1 MNKKG
6 YEIIIIGGGVIG
18 SSIAY
23 HLLRDGLDANVAVLE
38 KDPTYEFA
46 TTPRSAGGFR
56 QQFIQEVNIRM
67 SLYGIQQIERFD
79 EEMQVDGEPAN
90 AEFRK
95 RGYLFL
101 GTDDNWDS
109 LQRETQI
116 QRSFGAEVGLLEPEE
131 VKKLIPDLSLEGLR
145 GAALGRQAGYTD
157 PYGILQGY
165 RRKAKSLGGV
175 YVHAEVV
182 NIVRQKDR
190 VVGIQTAKGETIEG
204 KVVVVAA
211 GAWTGE
217 VGSRAGINLPVDP
230 IPRMAF
236 CFDPATKFNYDLPLV
251 VAPGGMYFR
260 HESGRQ
266 IFVSRAGQDDLPG
279 FRFDW
284 NRQFFEKEIWPD
296 LASWIPCFERLKINR
311 GWTGLI
317 DLCRH
322 DRNALLGAYPGVGG
336 LYVAAGFSG
345 HGLQH
350 APAAGRGIAEL
361 IQKGRYE
368 TIDLSLLGVE
378 RIFTGRKV
386 LEEGSLVS
394 NSAV

>member
-79 EEMQVDGEPAN
+79 EEMKVDGEPAN

-145 GAALGRQAGYTD
+145 GGALGRQAGYTD

-165 RRKAKSLGGV
+165 RRSF
-175 YVHAEVV
+175 
-182 NIVRQKDR
+182 
-190 VVGIQTAKGETIEG
+190 
-204 KVVVVAA
+204 
-211 GAWTGE
+211 
-217 VGSRAGINLPVDP
+217 S
-230 IPRMAF
+230 
-236 CFDPATKFNYDLPLV
+236 
-251 VAPGGMYFR
+251 
-260 HESGRQ
+260 
-266 IFVSRAGQDDLPG
+266 
-279 FRFDW
+279 
-284 NRQFFEKEIWPD
+284 FFTP
-296 LASWIPCFERLKINR
+296 S
-311 GWTGLI
+311 
-317 DLCRH
+317 
-322 DRNALLGAYPGVGG
+322 
-336 LYVAAGFSG
+336 FS
-345 HGLQH
+345 
-350 APAAGRGIAEL
+350 
-361 IQKGRYE
+361 
-368 TIDLSLLGVE
+368 
-378 RIFTGRKV
+378 
-386 LEEGSLVS
+386 
-394 NSAV
+394 